1 MRLLAILLGKERERS
16 PERQGE
22 LLCLTRVDKD
32 KAATGNR
39 GVIESI
45 SLKSLPV
52 MFTGDIHQRI
62 FEAGD
67 LFRKFYIVDV
77 VVQTANGVPSAYKVT
92 RLHDV
97 CDMEA

>member
-1 MRLLAILLGKERERS
+1 MLSEKEFT
-16 PERQGE
+16 PTNTRQCE
-22 LLCLTRVDKD
+22 LLYLTRVDKHE
-32 KAATGNR
+32 AAAGNR

-45 SLKSLPV
+45 SLKSFPV
-52 MFTGDIHQRI
+52 IFTGNIHQRI

-77 VVQTANGVPSAYKVT
+77 VVQTVNGVPSAYKVT

-97 CDMEA
+97 CDMES